1 MINKKRSL
9 LALWVSVFLSFSVAF
24 AGNGRSWVS
33 STGSDSNP
41 CTRPQPCATFQGA
54 LANTNADGEIDVVDP
69 GDYGRITI
77 SNQPGFT
84 IDGGG
89 MGHISAGGGFS
100 ALDVESATS
109 PVILRNLTVTGGSI
123 VIGYGSVAF
132 HAENVTVSG
141 VLFGADAIAIY
152 YGTATLEHVVVYDDP
167 AGFGLAAL
175 NGASV
180 QVRNSVFNN
189 ISTGIFAE
197 FSATVTVDTS
207 LISQCGTGIQAGDT
221 NNGTTGTVLLSNS
234 TITKN
239 TTGLVTQSGGS
250 IISFVNNRIFG
261 NTTNGNPTQSVFQK

>member
-1 MINKKRSL
+1 MINKRRSL
-9 LALWVSVFLSFSVAF
+9 LALWVSVFLSLPVAY

-41 CTRPQPCATFQGA
+41 CTRSQPCATFQGA
-54 LANTNADGEIDVVDP
+54 LANTNADGEIDVIDP
-69 GDYGRITI
+69 GDYGTITTI
-77 SNQPGFT
+77 TKPGFT

-89 MGHISAGGGFS
+89 MGHISASGGS
-100 ALDVESATS
+100 NALFISGATS

-123 VIGYGSVAF
+123 SIANGSVGF

-141 VLFGADAIAIY
+141 VLFGADGIEI
-152 YGTATLEHVVVYDDP
+152 GGGIATLEHVVVYDL
-167 AGFGLAAL
+167 GGNGIVAL

-180 QVRNSVFNN
+180 QVRNSVINN
-189 ISTGIFAE
+189 VTSVGIFAE
-197 FSATVTVDTS
+197 ISATVTVDTS

-221 NNGTTGTVLLSNS
+221 FNGTTGSVLLTNS

-261 NTTNGNPTQSVFQK
+261 NTTNGSPTQSVFQK